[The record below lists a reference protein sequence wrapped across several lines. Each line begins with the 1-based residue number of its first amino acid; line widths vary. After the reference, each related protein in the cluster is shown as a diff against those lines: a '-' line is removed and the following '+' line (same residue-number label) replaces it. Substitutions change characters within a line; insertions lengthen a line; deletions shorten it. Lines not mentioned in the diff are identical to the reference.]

1 MLKTLIRKQYME
13 LFRTYFVNQKTGQ
26 PRSKGKVIGLFIGF
40 GVLMLFSSAMF
51 VLLALGLGSMLIDA
65 GMDWLYFALMGMISI
80 LLGTF
85 GSVFNT
91 YAGLYRAKDNDLLI
105 SMPIPPSRILLAR
118 VSGVLGLSLLYSAL
132 VWIPAIVC
140 YWIFAAPGA
149 GVIIVDILL
158 TFVIAL
164 FVSVLT
170 CILGWLVALIAGKLK
185 NRSFVTLAISLL
197 FFGLYYFVC
206 FKFSSFMETFMDHAE
221 SIGSKVK
228 SWLNFIYQLGRA
240 ATGEPAGMLIFT
252 GVTILLAVICYVVLS
267 RSFIR
272 IVTTKTSVA
281 KPVYVEKTAKLSS
294 VRKALLKR
302 ETKPFTSNPT
312 YMLNCGLGIAFM
324 LAVPVLLLINRGDVL
339 PVLELGYGNL
349 PFLKDYLPLALTAM
363 ISMMLSLDLIS
374 TPSIS
379 LEGKSLW
386 IIRSLPADSYQVLES
401 KVLLHFLVNEVPAV
415 ISAAATGIVLK
426 LSVPGILITVALVSL
441 INLFIGAMGLIL
453 GVKRPN
459 LIWTSETQPIKQSTN
474 ILLMMLLGWVVTAAV
489 AGLYFLV
496 KNFMSGT
503 VYGVIWIVLLALL
516 DLFLMRWLKT
526 GGVRE
531 FESL

>member
-1 MLKTLIRKQYME
+1 MLKTLIKKQYME

-26 PRSKGKVIGLFIGF
+26 PRSRGKVIGLFIGF
-40 GVLMLFSSAMF
+40 GILMIFSSVMF
-51 VLLALGLGSMLIDA
+51 VILALGLASSLIEM
-65 GMDWLYFALMGMISI
+65 GLDWLYFALMGMIAI

-105 SMPIPPSRILLAR
+105 SMPIPPSKILLAR
-118 VSGVLGLSLLYSAL
+118 VSGVLGLSLLYSGI
-132 VWIPAIVC
+132 VWLPACIV
-140 YWIFAAPGA
+140 YWIFAAPGV

-170 CILGWLVALIAGKLK
+170 CILGWLVALLAGKLK
-185 NRSFVTLAISLL
+185 NRSFATVAISLL
-197 FFGLYYFVC
+197 LFGLYYFVC
-206 FKFSSFMETFMDHAE
+206 FKFSDFMQSFIENAE
-221 SIGSKVK
+221 SIGDKVR

-240 ATGEPAGMLIFT
+240 AAGEPTAILIFT
-252 GVTILLAVICYVVLS
+252 GITILLSVITYYVLS

-272 IVTTKTSVA
+272 IVTTKTSAA
-281 KPVYVEKTAKLSS
+281 KAVYVEKTAKRNS
-294 VRKALLKR
+294 VQRALLKR
-302 ETKPFTSNPT
+302 ETKHFTSNPT

-324 LAVPVLLLINRGDVL
+324 IALPVLLLLKRGDVL
-339 PVLELGYGNL
+339 PVLELGYESL
-349 PFLKDYLPLALTAM
+349 PFLKTYLPVGLAAVL
-363 ISMMLSLDLIS
+363 SMLLSMDLIS
-374 TPSIS
+374 TPSVS

-386 IIRSLPADSYQVLES
+386 IIRSLPADTYQVLKS
-401 KVLLHFLVNEVPAV
+401 KVMLHFLVNEVPAV
-415 ISAAATGIVLK
+415 ISVTATGIVLK
-426 LSVPGILITVALVSL
+426 MDVLGILTAVVLVSL
-441 INLFIGAMGLIL
+441 VNLFIAAMGLLL

-459 LIWTSETQPIKQSTN
+459 LIWTSEMQPIKQSMN
-474 ILLMMLLGWVVTAAV
+474 ILLMMVIGWALTAAI

-496 KNFMSGT
+496 KNFMSAT
-503 VYGVIWIVLLALL
+503 VYALIWIVILVLL
-516 DLFLMRWLKT
+516 DLLLMRWLRT